1 MVNIIGLT
9 KRSDG
14 QKVMV
19 NTDHILYF
27 QADPSGEQTEVVL
40 TGGVFLYVVED
51 MYEIVER
58 TEPEP
63 DCFWDADVEEAY
75 QAAVARGEGTLPTL
89 RKEN

>member
-9 KRSDG
+9 KRLDG

-40 TGGVFLYVVED
+40 TGGVFLYVAED

-58 TEPEP
+58 TEPDD
-63 DCFWDADVEEAY
+63 DCYWDDTAEQAY
-75 QAAVARGEGTLPTL
+75 QAANKMLAEG
-89 RKEN
+89 N